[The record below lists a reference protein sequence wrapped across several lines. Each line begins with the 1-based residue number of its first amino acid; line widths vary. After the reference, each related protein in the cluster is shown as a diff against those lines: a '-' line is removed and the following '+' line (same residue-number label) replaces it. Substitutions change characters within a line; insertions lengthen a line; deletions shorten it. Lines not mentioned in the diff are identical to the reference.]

1 MSVFFKYARDMRA
14 YLKWYLKWYLNVIFV
29 SVFVIQIY
37 RFVITSFQKRY
48 GVSLSQHPKSQFWIL
63 HFCKRKMNE
72 EPSDDDHVTCRWWYP
87 RAILRRTNWL
97 YRVDAIR
104 PYGNEIKEAA
114 RNFGTWND
122 VSDYWYKI
130 ERMYFIYGGL
140 PYHICIF
147 KYTCYLK
154 YQVDGRDI

>member
-37 RFVITSFQKRY
+37 RFGSI
-48 GVSLSQHPKSQFWIL
+48 
-63 HFCKRKMNE
+63 CKRWRNWRRLTTDKGRTWKTIVLWVIHRLISIQIG
-72 EPSDDDHVTCRWWYP
+72 SD
-87 RAILRRTNWL
+87 
-97 YRVDAIR
+97 
-104 PYGNEIKEAA
+104 GNEIKEAG
-114 RNFGTWND
+114 NFGTWND

-140 PYHICIF
+140 PYTQIYLLFQIAGRWACFLNITFSKNHF
-147 KYTCYLK
+147 KYHLKKCYSKCYLENT
-154 YQVDGRDI
+154 DTLL